1 MAYRGLVVVVVVV
14 VVEKGDEHII
24 TAAQGENRAR
34 APRGCGGR
42 GGHGGTAESIPGMVG
57 GRAKALGRREDRPA
71 LSDFGEREG

>member
-14 VVEKGDEHII
+14 IVEKGDAHII

-57 GRAKALGRREDRPA
+57 GRAKALGRREALPV
-71 LSDFGEREG
+71 LSDFGKREG